1 MSFLELD
8 DKEGLGMY
16 LRHDFRLGKFVVNN
30 AEGVEP
36 LDFEYMLID
45 TDFQTGYGQYRN
57 GAYDFVWDQQ
67 VGVKPDNAKEL
78 VADGYKRAFGAR
90 IYIKDKG
97 VYLWQ
102 RFTLLEGQTFDEAMS
117 SAWKD
122 KVEGK
127 VPCFKYT
134 GSEKISFSNG
144 SSGFKGKLD
153 YVQWVDKPADFD
165 EPVEMQE
172 QPVEDD
178 TKEDGIPF

>member
-8 DKEGLGMY
+8 DKEGLPMFIK
-16 LRHDFRLGKFVVNN
+16 HDFALGKFVLTS

-45 TDFQTGYGQYRN
+45 TDFQTGYGKYDGQYQ
-57 GAYDFVWDQQ
+57 FIWDQQ

-78 VADGYKRAFGAR
+78 VAQDYKRAFSAR

-102 RFTLLEGQTFDEAMS
+102 RFGLLEGQTFDEAMS
-117 SAWKD
+117 AAWQH

-127 VPCFKYT
+127 VPCFKYA
-134 GSEKISFSNG
+134 GSEKITFSG
-144 SSGFKGKLD
+144 GASGFKGKLE
-153 YVQWVDKPADFD
+153 YVRWVDKPTDFD
-165 EPVEMQE
+165 EPAEMQTDK
-172 QPVEDD
+172 PSDD
-178 TKEDGIPF
+178 EHDGIPF

>member
-16 LRHDFRLGKFVVNN
+16 IKHDFRLGKFVINN

-45 TDFQTGYGQYRN
+45 TDFQTGYGKYDGQYQ
-57 GAYDFVWDQQ
+57 FIWDQQ

-78 VADGYKRAFGAR
+78 VAQDYKRAFSAR

-102 RFTLLEGQTFDEAMS
+102 RFGLLEGQTFDEAMS
-117 SAWKD
+117 AAWQH

-127 VPCFKYT
+127 VPCFKYA
-134 GSEKISFSNG
+134 GSEKVTFSKG
-144 SSGFKGKLD
+144 ASGFKGKLE
-153 YVQWVDKPADFD
+153 YVRWVDKPTDFD
-165 EPVEMQE
+165 EPAEMQTDK
-172 QPVEDD
+172 PSDD
-178 TKEDGIPF
+178 EHDGIPF

>member
-16 LRHDFRLGKFVVNN
+16 IKHDFRLGKFVINN

-45 TDFQTGYGQYRN
+45 TDFQTGYGKYDGQYQ
-57 GAYDFVWDQQ
+57 FIWDQQ

-78 VADGYKRAFGAR
+78 VAQDYKRAFSAR

-102 RFTLLEGQTFDEAMS
+102 RFGLLEGQTFDEAMS
-117 SAWKD
+117 VAWQY

-127 VPCFKYT
+127 VPCFKYG
-134 GSEKISFSNG
+134 GSEKITFSG
-144 SSGFKGKLD
+144 GASGFKGKLE
-153 YVQWVDKPADFD
+153 YVRWGDKPTDFD
-165 EPVEMQE
+165 EPAEMQTDK
-172 QPVEDD
+172 PSDD
-178 TKEDGIPF
+178 EHDGIPF

>member
-16 LRHDFRLGKFVVNN
+16 IKHDFRLGKFVINN

-45 TDFQTGYGQYRN
+45 TDFQTGYGKYDGQYQ
-57 GAYDFVWDQQ
+57 FIWDQQ
-67 VGVKPDNAKEL
+67 VGIKPDNAKEL
-78 VADGYKRAFGAR
+78 VAQDYKRAFSAR

-102 RFTLLEGQTFDEAMS
+102 RFGLLEGQTFDEAMS

-165 EPVEMQE
+165 EPAEMVE
-172 QPVEDD
+172 QPVVEDQ
-178 TKEDGIPF
+178 KEDGIPF

>member
-8 DKEGLGMY
+8 DKEGLPMFIK
-16 LRHDFRLGKFVVNN
+16 HDFALGKFVLTS

-45 TDFQTGYGQYRN
+45 TDFQTGYGKYDGQYQ
-57 GAYDFVWDQQ
+57 FIWDQQ

-78 VADGYKRAFGAR
+78 VAQDYKRAFSAR

-102 RFTLLEGQTFDEAMS
+102 RFGLLEGQTFDEAMS
-117 SAWKD
+117 AAWQH

-127 VPCFKYT
+127 VPCFKYA
-134 GSEKISFSNG
+134 GSEKVTFSKG
-144 SSGFKGKLD
+144 ASGFKGKLE
-153 YVQWVDKPADFD
+153 YVRWVDKPTDFD
-165 EPVEMQE
+165 EPAEMQTDK
-172 QPVEDD
+172 PSDD
-178 TKEDGIPF
+178 EHDGIPF

>member
-16 LRHDFRLGKFVVNN
+16 IKHDFRLGKFVINN

-45 TDFQTGYGQYRN
+45 TDFQTGYGKYDGQYQ
-57 GAYDFVWDQQ
+57 FIWDQQ

-78 VADGYKRAFGAR
+78 VAQDYKRAFSAR

-102 RFTLLEGQTFDEAMS
+102 RFGLLEGQTFDEAMS
-117 SAWKD
+117 AAWQH
-122 KVEGK
+122 KVDGK
-127 VPCFKYT
+127 VPCFKYA
-134 GSEKISFSNG
+134 GSEKITFSG
-144 SSGFKGKLD
+144 GASGFKGKLE
-153 YVQWVDKPADFD
+153 YVRWVDKPTDFD
-165 EPVEMQE
+165 EPAEMQTDK
-172 QPVEDD
+172 PSDD
-178 TKEDGIPF
+178 EHDGIPF

>member
-16 LRHDFRLGKFVVNN
+16 IKHDFRLGKFVINN

-45 TDFQTGYGQYRN
+45 TDFQTGYGKYDGQYQ
-57 GAYDFVWDQQ
+57 FVWDQQ

-78 VADGYKRAFGAR
+78 VAQDYKRAFSAR

-102 RFTLLEGQTFDEAMS
+102 RFGLLEGQTFDEAMS
-117 SAWKD
+117 AAWQH

-127 VPCFKYT
+127 VPCFKYA
-134 GSEKISFSNG
+134 GSEKITFSG
-144 SSGFKGKLD
+144 GASGFKGKLE
-153 YVQWVDKPADFD
+153 YVRWVDKPTDFD
-165 EPVEMQE
+165 EPAEMQTDK
-172 QPVEDD
+172 PSDD
-178 TKEDGIPF
+178 EHDGIPF

>member
-16 LRHDFRLGKFVVNN
+16 IKHDFRLGKFVVNN

-45 TDFQTGYGQYRN
+45 TDFQTGYGKYDGQYQ
-57 GAYDFVWDQQ
+57 FIWDQQ
-67 VGVKPDNAKEL
+67 VGIKPDNAKEL
-78 VADGYKRAFGAR
+78 VAQDYKRAFSAR

-102 RFTLLEGQTFDEAMS
+102 RFGLLEGQTFDEAMS

-122 KVEGK
+122 KV
-127 VPCFKYT
+127 
-134 GSEKISFSNG
+134 
-144 SSGFKGKLD
+144 
-153 YVQWVDKPADFD
+153 D
-165 EPVEMQE
+165 EVASPSQLQVKFNE
-172 QPVEDD
+172 VEDLKQFK
-178 TKEDGIPF
+178 TKAITIFAVVQFAMGAIVFAMRFM

>member
-16 LRHDFRLGKFVVNN
+16 IKHDFRLGKFVINN

-45 TDFQTGYGQYRN
+45 TDFQTGYGKYDGQYQ
-57 GAYDFVWDQQ
+57 FVWDQQ
-67 VGVKPDNAKEL
+67 VGVKPDNAKAL
-78 VADGYKRAFGAR
+78 LADGYKRAFNAR

-102 RFTLLEGQTFDEAMS
+102 RFSLLEGQTFDEAMS
-117 SAWKD
+117 AAWQH

-127 VPCFKYT
+127 VPCFKYA
-134 GSEKISFSNG
+134 GSEKVTFSKG
-144 SSGFKGKLD
+144 ASGFKGKLE
-153 YVQWVDKPADFD
+153 YVRWVDKPTDFD
-165 EPVEMQE
+165 EPAEMQTDK
-172 QPVEDD
+172 PSDD
-178 TKEDGIPF
+178 EHDGIPF